1 MSRGTGQGFKLHHGA
16 GMWWRFSGYLEQIF
30 GKLGFHGG
38 NISGREERGSYKTL
52 ARASQGFFQW
62 HQRKE
67 TNSKLLK
74 FNLFKRGTQN
84 SRDVISDENIQSSI
98 L

>member
-52 ARASQGFFQW
+52 ARGSG
-62 HQRKE
+62 
-67 TNSKLLK
+67 NLLIGERE
-74 FNLFKRGTQN
+74 KRQPIREGLQ
-84 SRDVISDENIQSSI
+84 
-98 L
+98 